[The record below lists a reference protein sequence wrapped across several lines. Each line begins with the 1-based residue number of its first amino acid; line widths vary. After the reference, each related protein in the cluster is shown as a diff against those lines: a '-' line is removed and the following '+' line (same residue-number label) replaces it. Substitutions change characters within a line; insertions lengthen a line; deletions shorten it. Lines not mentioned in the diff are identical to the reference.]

1 MKREKM
7 TFNVNPE
14 TRVAIKN
21 YVKLLGFKSESDF
34 LQ

>member
-21 YVKLLGFKSESDF
+21 YVKLLGFKS
-34 LQ
+34 